1 MQLISRSNRGLVA
14 SLNEGIELARGK
26 WVARMDA
33 DDIALPHRLERQ
45 LEWLEETGADISG
58 SWIKRFGTSD
68 KRVLK
73 LRQTDEA
80 IKTEMLF
87 CSPFAHPTVMMRT
100 ALVKQLRYDSTWEKA
115 EDYDLWERAI
125 ESGWKM
131 TNIPEVL
138 LLYRVHAKQISTQ
151 MANQQQKLGQE
162 IRRRYWKFVFRNLHL
177 NIESIDQVLTIFE
190 SSSSIDMDVV
200 DATITELL
208 LHNYGESKAIIFEH
222 ITRLYF
228 RVAAR
233 STGIVSRWSRLNC
246 KFGNDR
252 GFVTKVQLCLFRMLR
267 IHIDGAFFNQ
277 VKKLYAWRMHG

>member
-1 MQLISRSNRGLVA
+1 
-14 SLNEGIELARGK
+14 
-26 WVARMDA
+26 
-33 DDIALPHRLERQ
+33 LPHRLERQ